1 MSNNAVQLPFAGFP
15 GQVWATCFQALAYL
29 NNLMANGTTTIGAIA
44 NPVNLVYRLLCS
56 SIVSVSA
63 FQTGAALSI
72 EAQNM
77 IALQALPITLDPVT
91 TAYFNARI
99 ASITLA
105 SEQISALQPA
115 ANPFTIAGSI
125 SAGVSG
131 LIDSGYLTYCMGFSG
146 EVPPSGMTA
155 ATLPSFATGA
165 ATAWLN
171 VVNAVSI
178 AQGANLTQA
187 YDTAARQYRC
197 AATVANVISQLQSGP
212 FSQASSLTS
221 LWNSVVALPTILLD
235 GESLATSPSSLA
247 AQQGLTIRFALSQ
260 IANQLALLLYAI
272 NTAVGNVPVTAIL
285 RNAETLL
292 DLAARELGDFEQW
305 PQIAQAN
312 SLLPPYPGPT
322 NPSIALAG
330 NPLYMP
336 GSGIQVGANTA
347 PPTYPDSVMGVDYN
361 FGPINGQQP
370 PWTGELPTLTGFL
383 NFAAALGRRLQTPLG
398 SLVYHRDYGSRIPP
412 EVGAIQSL
420 DEAQKLVAF
429 ADAAIKADKR
439 TGRVILVS
447 GTVQPGSLATI
458 GALVQ
463 PIGPKVTPITLSTKI
478 SALTG
483 A

>member
-1 MSNNAVQLPFAGFP
+1 MSNSAVQLPFAGFP

-63 FQTGAALSI
+63 YQTGAALSL

-99 ASITLA
+99 SAITVA

-115 ANPFTIAGSI
+115 ANPFTVVSSI

-131 LIDSGYLTYCMGFSG
+131 LITSNYLEYCMGFSS
-146 EVPPSGMTA
+146 ETPPAGMTA
-155 ATLPSFATGA
+155 ATLPTFATGA

-171 VVNAVSI
+171 VANAVSI

-197 AATVANVISQLQSGP
+197 ATTVANVISQLQSGP
-212 FSQASSLTS
+212 FASASPLS
-221 LWNSVVALPTILLD
+221 LWNSIVALPTILLD
-235 GESLATSPSSLA
+235 GESLASSPSSLA
-247 AQQGLTIRFALSQ
+247 AQQGNVIRFALSQ

-292 DLAARELGDFEQW
+292 DLAARELGDYEQW

-322 NPSIALAG
+322 NPTVALAG
-330 NPLYMP
+330 KQLYMP

-398 SLVYHRDYGSRIPP
+398 TLVYHRDYGSRIPP

-439 TGRVILVS
+439 TGRVVLVS

-458 GALVQ
+458 GAIVQ
-463 PIGPKVTPITLSTKI
+463 PIGPKATPITLSTKI
-478 SALTG
+478 SAITG